1 MAGWFDAREAQQF
14 GATLADFLM
23 ERIPPAAVDN
33 SEEFVLKR
41 QEALHKMR
49 LQIEVFQVDHKLNL
63 FKKAKFGNAFKWK
76 LLDAGYPAEF
86 ADHLTRALLLRM

>member
-14 GATLADFLM
+14 GVTLADFLM
-23 ERIPPAAVDN
+23 ERIPPTAVDD
-33 SEEFVLKR
+33 SEEFSLKR

-49 LQIEVFQVDHKLNL
+49 LQIEVFKVEHKLNL

-76 LLDAGYPAEF
+76 LLDAGYATEF